1 MRDHDPC
8 TCEPAESEADL
19 DEVRRLFRAFL
30 SWHRQRHLSDLEL
43 IDAYFDDAA
52 YDREIDGLPGA
63 YAPPDGRLLACWEEE
78 LALGCVAYKRLDAES
93 CEMKRMFVPPRRAAA
108 VPAARSRD
116 ELLTRAKA
124 AGYRAMYLDTS
135 VRQTEAIALYRDLGF
150 TEVEPYYD
158 VPEEMRGWLTFFRLD
173 L

>member
-1 MRDHDPC
+1 MHVR
-8 TCEPAESEADL
+8 PAESEADL

-30 SWHRQRHLSDLEL
+30 SWHRQRHVSDLEL

-63 YAPPDGRLLACWEEE
+63 YAPPDGCLLACWEKE
-78 LALGCVAYKRLDAES
+78 LALGCVAYQRLDAES
-93 CEMKRMFVPPRRAAA
+93 CGMKRMFVPTTARGRGAGRALA
-108 VPAARSRD
+108 D
-116 ELLTRAKA
+116 ELLTRAKTV
-124 AGYRAMYLDTS
+124 GYRAMYLDTS
-135 VRQTEAIALYRDLGF
+135 VRQTEAITLYRDLGF